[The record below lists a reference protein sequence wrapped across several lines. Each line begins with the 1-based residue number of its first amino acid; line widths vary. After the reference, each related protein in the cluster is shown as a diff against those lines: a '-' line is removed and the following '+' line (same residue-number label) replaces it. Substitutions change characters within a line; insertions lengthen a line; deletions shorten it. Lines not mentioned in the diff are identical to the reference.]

1 MPCNKQWVKQVFV
14 SKENPLK
21 VRSSSFASFIRGW
34 YLTSFPP
41 PPLAEVH
48 YCLRCY
54 ETTSCTLTD
63 CLKNK
68 ILKKFRNYLR
78 PTSVAIYT
86 LKETSSDLGLK
97 RWNEPTVPSEKMVLD
112 LAKSVKE
119 WLRYWRFKTV
129 DGFIHLQ
136 KFPFTE
142 SEDLPGSG
150 SGGLVEDGLE
160 LPHLALAL
168 ISLCLPENFWFKK
181 KILKNELEDSKTTRW
196 ARK

>member
-1 MPCNKQWVKQVFV
+1 MW
-14 SKENPLK
+14 SLK
-21 VRSSSFASFIRGW
+21 TILVRSVKKSSQKRTWRSENNPMSAKIKQLLPVYSRRRGW
-34 YLTSFPP
+34 HSHHPLSTSRG
-41 PPLAEVH
+41 PLLPQM
-48 YCLRCY
+48 LRDHFLH
-54 ETTSCTLTD
+54 SLTD
-63 CLKNK
+63 CLKNN

-78 PTSVAIYT
+78 PTSDAIYT

-150 SGGLVEDGLE
+150 SGGPVEDGLGTSTSGPGSH
-160 LPHLALAL
+160 LPMPAWKFL
-168 ISLCLPENFWFKK
+168 I
-181 KILKNELEDSKTTRW
+181 
-196 ARK
+196 

>member
-1 MPCNKQWVKQVFV
+1 M
-14 SKENPLK
+14 
-21 VRSSSFASFIRGW
+21 
-34 YLTSFPP
+34 
-41 PPLAEVH
+41 
-48 YCLRCY
+48 LRDPFLH
-54 ETTSCTLTD
+54 SLTD

-78 PTSVAIYT
+78 PTSDAIYT
-86 LKETSSDLGLK
+86 LKETPCDLGLK

-160 LPHLALAL
+160 LPYLALAL
-168 ISLCLPENFWFKK
+168 ISLCLPENFWFQQ

-196 ARK
+196 ARKWSHPYLLSRCWRCHWGCARALWSAISLSRQY